1 MKRILVW
8 ALLAAALC
16 LPDRGTDIGKLL
28 PVELVAVRREEG
40 VFRVETDTGQFG
52 LGNTLEEAMA
62 DLRNA
67 APGVVFFD
75 TADYLLLTRETLTAE
90 GLSSFFRPGVRVL
103 LAEDPVDPEEAAEYL
118 RSRKVG
124 VQLKKLGEIGQILPE
139 LSEKNS
145 RLELVNR
152 PLSSR
157 PGKQIKF
164 AYRTRGSDYWSS
176 GTFIKTEVLQM
187 DRLHPGHLG

>member
-8 ALLAAALC
+8 ALLAAVLC
-16 LPDRGTDIGKLL
+16 FPDRGTDIGKLL

-124 VQLKKLGEIGQILPE
+124 VQLKKLGQTRQILPE

-145 RLELVNR
+145 RLELDTSVGCFGR
-152 PLSSR
+152 C
-157 PGKQIKF
+157 
-164 AYRTRGSDYWSS
+164 
-176 GTFIKTEVLQM
+176 QM
-187 DRLHPGHLG
+187 VQRWPWAWRSAMWV

>member
-16 LPDRGTDIGKLL
+16 FPDRGMDIGKLL

-62 DLRNA
+62 DLKNA

-90 GLSSFFRPGVRVL
+90 GLSSFFRPGVWVL

-124 VQLKKLGEIGQILPE
+124 VQLKKLGEIGQMLPE

-145 RLELVNR
+145 RLELETSVGV
-152 PLSSR
+152 S
-157 PGKQIKF
+157 
-164 AYRTRGSDYWSS
+164 YRG
-176 GTFIKTEVLQM
+176 
-187 DRLHPGHLG
+187 

>member
-8 ALLAAALC
+8 ALLAAVLC
-16 LPDRGTDIGKLL
+16 FPDRGTDIGKLL

-103 LAEDPVDPEEAAEYL
+103 LAEDP
-118 RSRKVG
+118 R
-124 VQLKKLGEIGQILPE
+124 
-139 LSEKNS
+139 
-145 RLELVNR
+145 
-152 PLSSR
+152 R
-157 PGKQIKF
+157 PGGSRRVPPQPKSR
-164 AYRTRGSDYWSS
+164 RTAE
-176 GTFIKTEVLQM
+176 KTGADQA
-187 DRLHPGHLG
+187 DIA

>member
-8 ALLAAALC
+8 ALLAAALW

-75 TADYLLLTRETLTAE
+75 TADYLLLTRETLTEE

-103 LAEDPVDPEEAAEYL
+103 LAEERIDPEEAAEYL

-124 VQLKKLGEIGQILPE
+124 VQLKKLVESGGMLPK
-139 LSEKNS
+139 LCEKNG
-145 RLELVNR
+145 RLELEASVGYFGR
-152 PLSSR
+152 C
-157 PGKQIKF
+157 
-164 AYRTRGSDYWSS
+164 
-176 GTFIKTEVLQM
+176 QM
-187 DRLHPGHLG
+187 VQLWPWAWRSAMWA